1 VKGRVLPVAWFWSRT
16 SFSRRRA
23 SYLGLVLLLAV
34 LGGVAMG
41 SVSGARRT
49 ESSYNTFLTST
60 NPSDMTVTL
69 FGPNLT
75 SRLSHL
81 ALVRRISTAS
91 ESINA
96 FPAGPL
102 GAPLQPGALYS
113 GTVASVGLMHGE
125 FESMDK
131 VTLLNGHLANPTRK
145 DQFVMT
151 SDAESLMGW
160 HVGQV
165 VPMYFYTNKQ
175 TESSAFGTAKVKPY
189 VSLKMHLVGTVE
201 QNDEQVSDLSERYPA
216 LIFYTPTLTNQLTQN
231 QQGYF
236 VYGLQLTHGARDVPT
251 VEREIIDALP
261 PGTTYTFHVTSIYTA
276 QVNRSIA
283 PDAIALGVFG
293 LFDELAALIIAG
305 SLIAR
310 EMQRNDEDVRI
321 MFALGAS
328 PRMIVGTSLLGPLT
342 AVVAGSILAA
352 AVAVA
357 VSPLSPIGP
366 VRAVYP
372 HAGVSFDWLTLA
384 LGFVVLVVF
393 LGLVAI
399 FVARRQYRRN
409 LDQSRLLDIRHG
421 SAIARWLAEAGMP
434 VTSVVG
440 VRFALGSNR
449 SRDAPPVRF
458 ALLGSVF
465 AVLIVVTTLT
475 FGSSLHTLISHPPLY
490 GWNWNY
496 ALGGPNEVPPQAVNQ
511 LRTDPYVASWSG
523 YNLANA
529 QINGLTVPILLTN
542 NHDAVSPPLLQG
554 HEVDGDHQIVL
565 GAETLRQLHKHVGQ
579 YVTASY
585 GTSKDAPVWVPPTK
599 MLIVGSST
607 LPAVGGAQ
615 TLHTSMGVGA
625 IIPTGV
631 EPPAFQKFLHSKIRA
646 LDGPQIVFIRF
657 RPHAPEAAAVASLG
671 KIAKYADHV
680 FDAVPNEQAAGSSVG
695 VIGVTYPAEIENY
708 RSIGLIPAELALGLA
723 AGAVVALGLTLVS
736 SVRRRRRDLALLRT
750 LGFTR
755 RQLMATIA
763 WQASVAGV
771 TGVVVG
777 VPLGIVLGSWLWTL
791 FARNIYAVPR
801 PTISV
806 VSIFIVALSALLLA
820 NIVAAVPGRIASR
833 TSTAQVLRDL

>member
-1 VKGRVLPVAWFWSRT
+1 
-16 SFSRRRA
+16 
-23 SYLGLVLLLAV
+23 
-34 LGGVAMG
+34 MG
-41 SVSGARRT
+41 AVSGARRT
-49 ESSYNTFLTST
+49 ESSYNTFLAST

-69 FGPNLT
+69 YGPNLT

-81 ALVRRISTAS
+81 SFVRTISTAS

-96 FPAGPL
+96 FPAGRH
-102 GAPLQPGALYS
+102 GAPDLPRALYS
-113 GTVASVGLMHGE
+113 GTVGTVGLMHGE

-131 VTLLNGHLANPTRK
+131 ETLLNGHLVNPTRK
-145 DQFVMT
+145 NQFVMT
-151 SDAESLMGW
+151 SDAESAMGW

-165 VPMYFYTNKQ
+165 VPMYFYTNSQ
-175 TESSAFGTAKVKPY
+175 TSNPSFGTARVKPH
-189 VSLKMHLVGTVE
+189 LILDMHLVGTVE

-216 LIFYTPTLTNQLTQN
+216 LMFFTPALSDPLTEH

-236 VYGLQLTHGARDVPT
+236 LYGLQLTHGARDVPV

-261 PGTTYTFHVTSIYTA
+261 PGTTYTFHVTSIYTG

-293 LFDELAALIIAG
+293 LIAELAALVIAG
-305 SLIAR
+305 GLVAR

-321 MFALGAS
+321 MYALGAS
-328 PRMIVGTSLLGPLT
+328 PRMIAGTSLLGPLS
-342 AVVAGSILAA
+342 AVVIGSLLATV
-352 AVAVA
+352 VAVA
-357 VSPLSPIGP
+357 VTPLSPIGP

-372 HAGVSFDWLTLA
+372 RSGVAFDWLTLA
-384 LGFVVLVVF
+384 AGFAALVLF
-393 LGLVAI
+393 LGLVALL
-399 FVARRQYRRN
+399 VARRQ
-409 LDQSRLLDIRHG
+409 LKGSLTQSRPADIRHG
-421 SAIARWLAEAGMP
+421 SAIARRLADAGMP
-434 VTSVVG
+434 VTSVIG
-440 VRFALGSNR
+440 VRFALGTGR

-475 FGSSLHTLISHPPLY
+475 FGSSLNTLISHPPLY

-496 ALGGPNEVPPQAVNQ
+496 ALGGNSEVPPQAEN
-511 LRTDPYVASWSG
+511 LLKTDPYVSSWSG

-529 QINGLTVPILLTN
+529 QINGLTVPILLTK
-542 NHDAVSPPLLQG
+542 NHDAVSPPLLEG
-554 HEVDGDHQIVL
+554 HEVDANHQIVL
-565 GAETLRQLHKHVGQ
+565 GAETLRQLHKRVGQ

-599 MLIVGSST
+599 MLIVGSAT

-625 IIPTGV
+625 IIPSGV

-657 RPHAPEAAAVASLG
+657 RPNAPPRAAVASLE
-671 KIAKYADHV
+671 KIAKFADHV
-680 FDAVPNEQAAGSSVG
+680 LDAVPNNQDGASVG
-695 VIGVTYPAEIENY
+695 VIAVQYPADIENY
-708 RSIGLIPAELALGLA
+708 RSIGSIPAALALGLA
-723 AGAVVALGLTLVS
+723 AGAVVGLGLTLVS

-771 TGVVVG
+771 TGVMIG
-777 VPLGIVLGSWLWTL
+777 VPLGVVFGRWLWNL
-791 FARNIYAVPR
+791 FARNIYAVPQ
-801 PTISV
+801 PTVSVIS
-806 VSIFIVALSALLLA
+806 IIIVALSALLLA
-820 NIVAAVPGRIASR
+820 NVVAAVPGRIAAR
-833 TSTAQVLRDL
+833 TSTAQVLRDV